1 MIQFCGI
8 LNLAPSWVRMAKI
21 KLSIIINQFISL
33 WENIIREFWPIVETN
48 NFILH
53 VIWSNLWTTGITV
66 QIQQVHRLSF
76 RNDWIYMHAV
86 GILYNFQLFHLKR
99 MCIAYPNRKY
109 IPCDQNLSHCS
120 TWNHIWKQRVTW
132 WLKAFTWSKFFCK
145 VTKNDNSSRLIN
157 IFLQSILSQATVF

>member
-21 KLSIIINQFISL
+21 KLSININQFISL

-120 TWNHIWKQRVTW
+120 TWNHIWKATFNLMG
-132 WLKAFTWSKFFCK
+132 LKPLHEA
-145 VTKNDNSSRLIN
+145 SSFVR
-157 IFLQSILSQATVF
+157 